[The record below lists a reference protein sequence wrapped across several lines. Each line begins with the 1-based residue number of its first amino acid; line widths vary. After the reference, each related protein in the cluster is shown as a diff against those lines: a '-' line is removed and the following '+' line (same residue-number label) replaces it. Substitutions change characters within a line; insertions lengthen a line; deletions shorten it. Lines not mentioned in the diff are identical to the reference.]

1 MFVISLTNIYW
12 FDLLIN
18 IRMFYKASPIC
29 VVLVCIFKYAAC
41 LVYLVYLGYGS
52 LSSLFLLIKPNP
64 FLESLEDINPSW
76 KKGIDFSVWNGH
88 LKYRLECYRIR
99 LNKGFMSSHQDAQ
112 RRNLFNI
119 VVALNFWMDKPN
131 TVGRRSTYLL
141 SVFDIPSIKNLQA

>member
-1 MFVISLTNIYW
+1 MCSFSMYIQICSLLGLPCVFRLW
-12 FDLLIN
+12 KLI
-18 IRMFYKASPIC
+18 
-29 VVLVCIFKYAAC
+29 
-41 LVYLVYLGYGS
+41 
-52 LSSLFLLIKPNP
+52 LSFLLIKPNP

-76 KKGIDFSVWNGH
+76 KKGIGFSVWNGH

>member
-1 MFVISLTNIYW
+1 M
-12 FDLLIN
+12 
-18 IRMFYKASPIC
+18 IRFIYKASSIC
-29 VVLVCIFKYAAC
+29 VILVLYIQICRLFGLPYVFRIWK
-41 LVYLVYLGYGS
+41 LI
-52 LSSLFLLIKPNP
+52 LSFLLIKPNP
-64 FLESLEDINPSW
+64 FLESLEDINLSW
-76 KKGIDFSVWNGH
+76 KKGIDFLVWNGH

>member
-1 MFVISLTNIYW
+1 MR
-12 FDLLIN
+12 
-18 IRMFYKASPIC
+18 IRMFYKASSIC
-29 VVLVCIFKYAAC
+29 AILVLYIQICR
-41 LVYLVYLGYGS
+41 LLGLPYVFRVWKLI
-52 LSSLFLLIKPNP
+52 LSFLLIKPNP

-76 KKGIDFSVWNGH
+76 KKGIGFSVWNGH

>member
-1 MFVISLTNIYW
+1 MCNLRT
-12 FDLLIN
+12 
-18 IRMFYKASPIC
+18 
-29 VVLVCIFKYAAC
+29 
-41 LVYLVYLGYGS
+41 VYLNMPLAWFTLRISVMEAYPLF
-52 LSSLFLLIKPNP
+52 FLLIKPNP
-64 FLESLEDINPSW
+64 FLESLEDINLSW

-119 VVALNFWMDKPN
+119 VVALNFGMDKPN

>member
-1 MFVISLTNIYW
+1 MIQISVRNAYKNI
-12 FDLLIN
+12 
-18 IRMFYKASPIC
+18 YKASSIC
-29 VVLVCIFKYAAC
+29 VILELYIQKCR
-41 LVYLVYLGYGS
+41 LLGLPYVFRIWKLI
-52 LSSLFLLIKPNP
+52 LSFLLIKLNP
-64 FLESLEDINPSW
+64 FLESLEDINLSW